1 MAKLDI
7 FISSKMVE
15 LAAERQA
22 LHELLPTLG
31 NELIR
36 LRAWVFEDDAPA
48 SNQSIRDVYLNAL
61 KQSALY
67 IGLFWNQYGEWT
79 IDEFLRATEW
89 GIDRHIYVKN
99 VDADQRDPRLQSFLD
114 AQSDVISGI
123 TPKWFTTIDDL
134 REQIR
139 KSLEIWLQDRL
150 QRRPGD
156 SSAIIAHDPD
166 DLPNLPAKLIGR
178 DEIVEQVG
186 ELLADNGR
194 VLLQG
199 FGGMGKSALAATI
212 AANWLENDNGAVLW
226 LKAGSES
233 ADAMLEALARP
244 FEAAADIAK
253 VTDNDKTRAMRQLL
267 NDSDATLLVLDD
279 VWDGAALSQVL
290 KAVPRKMAAL
300 VTARQRYAM
309 DDIIEIGKLD
319 ERKAIELLGYY
330 ARQNFKNDPDA
341 AELCRQVG
349 YHAFALEV
357 AGKTLKV
364 DRVAPAELLKRI
376 VNTPHNIAMPEDFA
390 EEGRTSITEL
400 LDASLYAL
408 DKTAQAVFLGFGSL
422 FVGSVTPELLAK
434 AMQLDPRTVEDAL
447 TTLQRRGLA
456 DRSKTT
462 LTYQVHDLAYSY
474 AKAISRQHL
483 QPQVMQAA
491 LTYTTTHVD
500 ELDALDAE
508 RENILGAAQAA
519 QDIHNPDIL
528 VGIMGALCGTYLST
542 RGHTLKFLELLDAA
556 ITVVED
562 DETRYVLLGKRGN
575 TYYDRG
581 DHANALRCYQRALE
595 LARQLGNQEREV
607 MALCVIGK
615 VRAEQGQGEDGE
627 RYLDAAER
635 LAQELDDDY
644 LRAFVMEQQGYCA
657 QLRGD
662 FADTQRIYTEEV
674 ALALRLGDDETHF
687 YALLN
692 LGVADNKLGDFQSA
706 LANHQLALKIAE
718 KHKNPLWVAF
728 ALQAIGEDYQEM
740 ADYRQAKT
748 HFEQALALCQESG
761 LKTNIAEIETFLQ
774 EIENHLKEQE

>member
-89 GIDRHIYVKN
+89 AIDRHIYVKN
-99 VDADQRDPRLQSFLD
+99 IDADQRDPRLQSFLD

-226 LKAGSES
+226 LKAGSEN

-319 ERKAIELLGYY
+319 QRKAVELLGYH
-330 ARQNFKNDPDA
+330 ARQNFKNDTDA
-341 AELCRQVG
+341 AELCRQIG

-376 VNTPHNIAMPEDFA
+376 VNTPHDIAMPEDFA

-408 DKTAQAVFLGFGSL
+408 DKTTQAVFLAFGSL
-422 FVGSVTPELLAK
+422 FVGSTTPELLAE

-462 LTYQVHDLAYSY
+462 PTYQVHDLAYSY

-483 QPQVMQAA
+483 QAQVMQAA

-500 ELDALDAE
+500 DLDALDAE

-519 QDIHNPDIL
+519 HDIQNTDIL
-528 VGIMGALCGTYLST
+528 VGIMGALCGTYLSA

-581 DHANALRCYQRALE
+581 DQANALRCYQRALE
-595 LARQLGNQEREV
+595 LARQVGNQEREV

-635 LAQELDDDY
+635 LAQELDDDF

-718 KHKNPLWVAF
+718 KHKNPIWIAL
-728 ALQAIGEDYQEM
+728 ALQNLGEDYLEM
-740 ADYRQAKT
+740 TDYRQAKT
-748 HFEQALALCQESG
+748 HFERALALCQESG